1 MRVCV
6 VWPKTECNPHCR
18 GPPCCLCVNWSTY
31 GHPSI
36 HSSLILL
43 SHPLLPS
50 LPPSCIVFFF
60 FLPGVQCCSHRF
72 DCQQRYWRWE
82 GMNWCS
88 AYPEVWLHGPD
99 CYLYLLLEPDWPIWA
114 ALLPEEAVGGEGESL
129 AAAEVWSGLVQGLDP
144 HALIVNKE
152 TLQLA
157 TAAVT
162 DDDFCWLF
170 SSGNLFLEGDTQ
182 IEKPDLLSLAT
193 PEEVWCG
200 FLQKAF
206 SNKVLE

>member
-60 FLPGVQCCSHRF
+60 FPSWGSVLLSQVWLSTAVLKMGGNELMLRLPRGLTTWPWLLFIPLVGTGLTHLGCVATGGSSWGGGWKPGSSWSLKWPRSRLGPPCAY
-72 DCQQRYWRWE
+72 CQQGDTSASNRSSDWWR
-82 GMNWCS
+82 
-88 AYPEVWLHGPD
+88 
-99 CYLYLLLEPDWPIWA
+99 LLL
-114 ALLPEEAVGGEGESL
+114 AVFLWKPFFRRRHTNWKAWSTESSHTRGSL
-129 AAAEVWSGLVQGLDP
+129 MWIFAKS
-144 HALIVNKE
+144 
-152 TLQLA
+152 
-157 TAAVT
+157 
-162 DDDFCWLF
+162 LF
-170 SSGNLFLEGDTQ
+170 
-182 IEKPDLLSLAT
+182 K
-193 PEEVWCG
+193 
-200 FLQKAF
+200 
-206 SNKVLE
+206 